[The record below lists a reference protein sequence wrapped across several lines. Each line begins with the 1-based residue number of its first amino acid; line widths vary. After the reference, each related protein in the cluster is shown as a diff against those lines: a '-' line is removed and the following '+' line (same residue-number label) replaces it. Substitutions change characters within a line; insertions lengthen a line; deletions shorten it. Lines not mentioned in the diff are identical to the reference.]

1 MFKEALL
8 TAFEE
13 DMIENI
19 TYKQWVTVDRCTF
32 ETITKS
38 AEDFVQ
44 EFCKQLVHLKKHDF
58 VAKQQSAFFSEKKSA
73 LEENAIIVQCDFSE
87 NFSFVLQD
95 EAQGFHWNNSMA
107 TVHPCVVYFKKK
119 NEENENFDVLTYKS
133 FVFISDCLTHNTV
146 LVHVFQRKLINFI
159 KQDFM
164 PSLKKVVLL

>member
-1 MFKEALL
+1 MFKEVLL

-73 LEENAIIVQCDFSE
+73 LEENAIIYSVTFLKISHLYFRMKHKAFIGITQW
-87 NFSFVLQD
+87 LQ
-95 EAQGFHWNNSMA
+95 S
-107 TVHPCVVYFKKK
+107 
-119 NEENENFDVLTYKS
+119 
-133 FVFISDCLTHNTV
+133 I
-146 LVHVFQRKLINFI
+146 HV
-159 KQDFM
+159 
-164 PSLKKVVLL
+164 